1 MNKILENIFSKYFI
15 FIIILPY
22 ISNIII
28 IPFQTYNPF
37 IAKNESLLNLIKN
50 ASDKDIVNTI
60 TRNLIYSNF
69 NIGENSQTVPTFIE
83 MSTKKFVI
91 IDLTIPKS
99 NMNNGIIG
107 ISNANFTYGN
117 NFLLKDMY
125 EKKFYNSNKSKSYI
139 YIGKCYELIFDLFT
153 KQNNCGNETIYLK
166 QKNNINEKEIH
177 KAINIS
183 LTFKELEYY
192 DQRPAVLGFSY
203 YNNFISELKEKSEIN
218 GYDFSFRYTNTLED
232 KGELI
237 IGDLLHIY
245 DSKNYDENTLRTAK
259 INKES
264 GKLWS
269 INFDIYISNEYH
281 LEIDEIGSFF
291 IEEYFMTGSY
301 KYFEYIEKFFFK
313 KYINEKKCGKYI
325 HKKAYYTDNFYYFIC
340 NIEEEEKRKE
350 FFENFPSL
358 KLYQKEM
365 NYNFTFN
372 SNDLFTI
379 IPDNKRILF
388 NIDFIYNSKRW
399 ILGKPFFK
407 KYQLVFNSDSNL
419 IRHYVENIFEN
430 KEKNNKGNSFKI
442 ILIIF
447 LVIIAFLVG
456 IIFGRA
462 LCSKFN
468 RKIRANELEDN
479 FTYIAKDNNKNN
491 DLSEFNEKS
500 FEYKSNYYNLNT

>member
-1 MNKILENIFSKYFI
+1 
-15 FIIILPY
+15 
-22 ISNIII
+22 
-28 IPFQTYNPF
+28 
-37 IAKNESLLNLIKN
+37 
-50 ASDKDIVNTI
+50 
-60 TRNLIYSNF
+60 
-69 NIGENSQTVPTFIE
+69 
-83 MSTKKFVI
+83 
-91 IDLTIPKS
+91 
-99 NMNNGIIG
+99 
-107 ISNANFTYGN
+107 
-117 NFLLKDMY
+117 
-125 EKKFYNSNKSKSYI
+125 
-139 YIGKCYELIFDLFT
+139 
-153 KQNNCGNETIYLK
+153 
-166 QKNNINEKEIH
+166 
-177 KAINIS
+177 
-183 LTFKELEYY
+183 
-192 DQRPAVLGFSY
+192 
-203 YNNFISELKEKSEIN
+203 
-218 GYDFSFRYTNTLED
+218 
-232 KGELI
+232 
-237 IGDLLHIY
+237 
-245 DSKNYDENTLRTAK
+245 
-259 INKES
+259 
-264 GKLWS
+264 
-269 INFDIYISNEYH
+269 
-281 LEIDEIGSFF
+281 
-291 IEEYFMTGSY
+291 
-301 KYFEYIEKFFFK
+301 
-313 KYINEKKCGKYI
+313 
-325 HKKAYYTDNFYYFIC
+325 
-340 NIEEEEKRKE
+340 
-350 FFENFPSL
+350 
-358 KLYQKEM
+358 M